1 MTGALAGRVAVVTG
15 GSGGIGSA
23 VARGLSADGAEVVI
37 GSRRVRGSQA
47 GSTEQTNARTVDVR
61 STASVEAFLDEV
73 IERHGAIHVL
83 VTSAG
88 TCHATRLAAI
98 ADNEWIDDIDVNLS
112 GVFRC
117 MRYCLPRMIAQR
129 WGRIVNIASDIALLG
144 SPDYPAYCAAK
155 AAVVSLTRSAAIE
168 GAPHNVTCNTI
179 SPGWID
185 TEMARRSLAE
195 MAEAGGADAATLI
208 SEVRRAMPR
217 GRFVAPAEIAHLA
230 VQLCGDAA
238 AAVTM
243 QDITVAGGARWY
255 MNAVGV
261 AQ

>member
-23 VARGLSADGAEVVI
+23 VARGLTANGAEVVI
-37 GSRRVRGSQA
+37 GSRRVFASQA
-47 GSTEQTNARTVDVR
+47 GSTERIDSLKVDVR
-61 STASVEAFLDEV
+61 STASVEAFLGAV

-98 ADNEWIDDIDVNLS
+98 EDAEWIDDIDVNLS

-155 AAVVSLTRSAAIE
+155 AAVVSLTRSAGLE
-168 GAPHNVTCNTI
+168 GASHNVTCNTI

-185 TEMARRSLAE
+185 TEMARRSLADI
-195 MAEAGGADAATLI
+195 AAASGADAATLMG
-208 SEVRRAMPR
+208 EVRRVMPR

-238 AAVTM
+238 GAVTM

-255 MNAVGV
+255 MEAIGGLR
-261 AQ
+261 